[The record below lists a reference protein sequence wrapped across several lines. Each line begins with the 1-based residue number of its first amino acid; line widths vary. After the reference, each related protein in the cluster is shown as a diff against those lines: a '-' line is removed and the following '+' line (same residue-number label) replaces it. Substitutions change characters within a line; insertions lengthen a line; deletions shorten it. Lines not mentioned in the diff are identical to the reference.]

1 MYMFIAYSTVLVHCN
16 RVVCLHF
23 IFQCI
28 MYYII
33 KNIFHHSLWELLCGL
48 KIPATAFNKAQLLLP
63 LFTFIIVFFYLL
75 LLFVIVICYCYLLLL
90 FVIVI
95 VMQSS
100 VGLQQ
105 LVLKHLLAFI

>member
-28 MYYII
+28 MYYNIII

-63 LFTFIIVFFYLL
+63 LFTFIIVFCYLL
-75 LLFVIVICYCYLLLL
+75 LLFVIVICYCYCYAKQCGVTTACSKTSACLY
-90 FVIVI
+90 I
-95 VMQSS
+95 
-100 VGLQQ
+100 
-105 LVLKHLLAFI
+105 ATTR